1 MNFNAMGQN
10 ITRIQ
15 LNHFEKK
22 NRRIPEFGQRD
33 CEAMNYKM
41 SFMSFFSFSL
51 QHYEEHVW
59 RKMQKIK

>member
-33 CEAMNYKM
+33 CEAMNYEM
-41 SFMSFFSFSL
+41 SFMSFFFFFIATL
-51 QHYEEHVW
+51 
-59 RKMQKIK
+59 

>member
-15 LNHFEKK
+15 LNHFLK

-41 SFMSFFSFSL
+41 SFMSFFYFSL
-51 QHYEEHVW
+51 QHYGEHVW
-59 RKMQKIK
+59 RKMRKIK